1 MKSVEKYN
9 PTTDTWCKVSP
20 MLTPRRGLGA
30 AILDGILYVV
40 GGSDGIAA
48 VNQVNLCFYLAVAIF
63 QKLDASRHSSS
74 QKRPLFDNSR
84 KQPTINGH
92 LQKVT

>member
-1 MKSVEKYN
+1 MSETVWILDILGRNTVKSVEKYN
-9 PTTDTWCKVSP
+9 PTTDTWCEVSP

-48 VNQVNLCFYLAVAIF
+48 VNQV
-63 QKLDASRHSSS
+63 
-74 QKRPLFDNSR
+74 
-84 KQPTINGH
+84 
-92 LQKVT
+92 

>member
-9 PTTDTWCKVSP
+9 PTTDTWCEVSP

-48 VNQVNLCFYLAVAIF
+48 VNQVNLFFRYLAIAIF
-63 QKLDASRHSSS
+63 QKLYASRNSSS
-74 QKRPLFDNSR
+74 QNRPLFENSH
-84 KQPTINGH
+84 KQPTINV
-92 LQKVT
+92 KT

>member
-1 MKSVEKYN
+1 
-9 PTTDTWCKVSP
+9 

-48 VNQVNLCFYLAVAIF
+48 VNQVNLCF
-63 QKLDASRHSSS
+63 LDIW
-74 QKRPLFDNSR
+74 PLPFSKNYMRQGIHLLRRD
-84 KQPTINGH
+84 PCLTIPPINA
-92 LQKVT
+92 KI

>member
-9 PTTDTWCKVSP
+9 PTTDTWCEVSP

-48 VNQVNLCFYLAVAIF
+48 VNQVNLFFRYLAIAIF
-63 QKLDASRHSSS
+63 QNYMRQGIHLLRRD
-74 QKRPLFDNSR
+74 PCL
-84 KQPTINGH
+84 TIPPINA
-92 LQKVT
+92 KI